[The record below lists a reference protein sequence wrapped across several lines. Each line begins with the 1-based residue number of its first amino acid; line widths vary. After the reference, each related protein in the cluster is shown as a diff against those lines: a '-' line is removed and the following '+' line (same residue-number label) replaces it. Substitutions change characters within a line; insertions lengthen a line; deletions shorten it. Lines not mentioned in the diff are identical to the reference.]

1 MWTQFMQLCKKP
13 GEKNQHFNGV
23 WTHDLVRC
31 SNQLSYEATDGGSWL
46 IKCSYI
52 PVKKMNVTDVY
63 EMNHIRTAKMKS
75 N

>member
-1 MWTQFMQLCKKP
+1 MQLCKKP
-13 GEKNQHFNGV
+13 GEKKNQYFNGV